1 MPQQSEYQSFTA
13 LVETLNNRLQE
24 DDQFLEDIGLVIV
37 DEAHYNSFRKI
48 FHYFEN
54 VNILGVTATPLS
66 SNKKLPLYQTYKEI
80 IVGESISA
88 LIGQG
93 YLAEGLTYNNDVNLS
108 TLRVG
113 NNGEFTTGSHEML
126 YTQAIMQGKLL
137 DTYEELALG
146 TKTLIFNAGILT
158 RFGLSTTVDLE
169 AGILLTGRGAKTET
183 YFNNTSNYVKTKF
196 NPIYI
201 EVPLNAVVKIPLAK
215 GTALF
220 FNAGPYAAIGLGGK
234 SSSETKLG
242 PLVTST
248 SNSIKFSNDDPFTSE
263 QEDAQYD
270 KLKRFDFGLNA
281 GGGIEF
287 KHLILKANYGF
298 GLTKIK
304 STDSNNSANDK
315 NKYRTVS
322 FSVGIPLGKL

>member
-1 MPQQSEYQSFTA
+1 MKK
-13 LVETLNNRLQE
+13 LL
-24 DDQFLEDIGLVIV
+24 IGL
-37 DEAHYNSFRKI
+37 A
-48 FHYFEN
+48 
-54 VNILGVTATPLS
+54 LATTAT
-66 SNKKLPLYQTYKEI
+66 
-80 IVGESISA
+80 
-88 LIGQG
+88 
-93 YLAEGLTYNNDVNLS
+93 LS
-108 TLRVG
+108 TKAQV
-113 NNGEFTTGSHEML
+113 
-126 YTQAIMQGKLL
+126 YVQGGLN
-137 DTYEELALG
+137 LANI
-146 TKTLIFNAGILT
+146 TKTNDGQTEKNNLLPTFNAGILT

-220 FNAGPYAAIGLGGK
+220 FNAGPYAAIGIGGK

-270 KLKRFDFGLNA
+270 KLKRFDFGLNL